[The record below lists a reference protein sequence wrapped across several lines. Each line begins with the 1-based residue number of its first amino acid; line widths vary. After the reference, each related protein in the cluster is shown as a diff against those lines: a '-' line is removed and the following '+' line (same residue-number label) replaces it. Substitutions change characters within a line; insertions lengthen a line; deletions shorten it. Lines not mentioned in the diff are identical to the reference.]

1 MSKLTVL
8 ILLIL
13 FAGCSSI
20 SVREV
25 ERADRTMIYKA
36 TKAQVFE
43 ALQSYCADEDWTI
56 DKSDTTSGIV
66 QSDWKYFAPEVT
78 FKERK
83 KFTAEITSVGQDT
96 RVYLSMVDEM
106 QDVKTSRWATNRMAS
121 SSAAKRYLEILEGI
135 GSHLNR

>member
-8 ILLIL
+8 LLLIL

-25 ERADRTMIYKA
+25 DKADRTMTYKA
-36 TKAQVFE
+36 SKAQVLE

-56 DKSDTTSGIV
+56 ERSDATSGIV
-66 QSDWKYFAPEVT
+66 QTDWKYFSPEVT
-78 FKERK
+78 FRERK

-121 SSAAKRYLEILEGI
+121 STAAKRYLDILEGI
-135 GSHLNR
+135 GSHLNK